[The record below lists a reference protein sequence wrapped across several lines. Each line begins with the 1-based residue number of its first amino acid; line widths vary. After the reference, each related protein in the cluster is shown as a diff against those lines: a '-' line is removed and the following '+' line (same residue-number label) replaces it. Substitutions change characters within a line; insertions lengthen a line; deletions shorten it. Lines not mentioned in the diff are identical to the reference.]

1 MSQKCKKMANTML
14 LCRYKKVLEG
24 EFMANKDMKHS
35 SNVEGKFY
43 CTDPDDENG
52 EGCIAC
58 NVCYTG
64 APDFFAEDDDGNAF
78 VKKQP
83 TTQEEIDLCV
93 EQMEACPVASIGDN
107 G

>member
-1 MSQKCKKMANTML
+1 
-14 LCRYKKVLEG
+14 
-24 EFMANKDMKHS
+24 MANKDMKHS
-35 SNVEGKFY
+35 KNIDGAWF
-43 CTDPDDENG
+43 CTDPDDDDG

-83 TTQEEIDLCV
+83 TTDEEIELCT
-93 EQMEACPVASIGDN
+93 EQLEACPVNSIGND

>member
-1 MSQKCKKMANTML
+1 MS
-14 LCRYKKVLEG
+14 
-24 EFMANKDMKHS
+24 NKNMKHK
-35 SNVEGKFY
+35 SNAQGLWY
-43 CTDPDDENG
+43 CTDPDDEGG

-64 APDFFAEDDDGNAF
+64 APHFFTEDENGNAF

-83 TTQEEIDLCV
+83 ATAEEIRLCQ
-93 EQMEACPVASIGDN
+93 EQMDACPVGSIGNN

>member
-1 MSQKCKKMANTML
+1 MV
-14 LCRYKKVLEG
+14 YKED
-24 EFMANKDMKHS
+24 FMANPKGRHKQ
-35 SNVEGKFY
+35 NVPGKFY
-43 CTDPDDENG
+43 TTDPDDDSG

-64 APDFFAEDDDGNAF
+64 APDFFAEDEDGNAF

-83 TTQEEIDLCV
+83 STPAEISLCD
-93 EQMEACPVASIGDN
+93 EQMEECPVQSIGHD